1 MQVKTKK
8 IVIIGSIAGAIAL
21 VAGFFIVRGNRRAKD
36 IKKALQLG
44 NPNVD
49 NIGNSTS
56 GSTSGSTTGG
66 LIEYPLRLG
75 YGYTGR
81 DAERSYVMVVQL
93 YLNKKIKEN
102 NVFGLSALVV
112 DGRFGPKT
120 ESALLKIAGVKQV
133 TYTLYTQMQTYLIP
147 YYLSPATEPYSGL

>member
-1 MQVKTKK
+1 MQAKTKK
-8 IVIIGSIAGAIAL
+8 IVIAGSIIGTIAL

-44 NPNVD
+44 NPNVE

-56 GSTSGSTTGG
+56 GNTTAG

-133 TYTLYTQMQTYLIP
+133 TYTLYRQMQTYLIP
-147 YYLSPATEPYSGL
+147 FYLSLGATPYSGA